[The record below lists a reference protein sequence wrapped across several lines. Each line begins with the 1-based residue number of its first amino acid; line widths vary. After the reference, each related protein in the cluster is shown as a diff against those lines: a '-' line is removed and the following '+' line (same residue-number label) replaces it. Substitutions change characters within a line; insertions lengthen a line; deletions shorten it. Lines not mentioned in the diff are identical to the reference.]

1 MSQRFFRSTD
11 TVYEQ
16 VRLTLDQAWGHPKP
30 GVQTCIEPAATAPH
44 DSQDRVVLAVDQ
56 SFCELPVASDML
68 PQLLSSGSVE
78 EIDEATY
85 MAALPQRD

>member
-1 MSQRFFRSTD
+1 
-11 TVYEQ
+11 
-16 VRLTLDQAWGHPKP
+16 
-30 GVQTCIEPAATAPH
+30 
-44 DSQDRVVLAVDQ
+44 VLAVDQ